1 MIHNEPKPS
10 GLAVPLILI
19 LLVMGVM
26 VVGLAMTAGHTPA
39 TRVWVPAT
47 STRL

>member
-10 GLAVPLILI
+10 GFAFPLILV
-19 LLVMGVM
+19 LVVM
-26 VVGLAMTAGHTPA
+26 AAMIGGLAMTAGHAPA

-47 STRL
+47 SAAL